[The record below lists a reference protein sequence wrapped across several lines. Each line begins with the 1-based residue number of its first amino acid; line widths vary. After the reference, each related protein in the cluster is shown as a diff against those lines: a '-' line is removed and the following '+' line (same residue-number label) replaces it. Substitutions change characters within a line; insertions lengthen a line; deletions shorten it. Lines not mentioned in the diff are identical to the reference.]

1 MHLSG
6 VCHEAEVHGGRQS
19 AGGGVRVAIYEAGV
33 LYFKQQGI
41 KQGLCIYTGGENFLL
56 YR

>member
-1 MHLSG
+1 M
-6 VCHEAEVHGGRQS
+6 GGGNLRG
-19 AGGGVRVAIYEAGV
+19 GGGVRVAIYEAGV
-33 LYFKQQGI
+33 LYFKKQGI